1 MKKNKQTNVKT
12 EGEKIS
18 KLINKHHQKK
28 KENNTKT
35 QQSAKHNKR
44 MKEQRYN
51 NIVNVKSRLQYA

>member
-18 KLINKHHQKK
+18 KLIIKHQKK
-28 KENNTKT
+28 KKT
-35 QQSAKHNKR
+35 IQKHNKKHNKR